1 MKINHGI
8 ESWKQPTD
16 FNSKTFAELEKAN
29 GAFRVDV
36 RDFAEAP
43 VAERA
48 SPAAV
53 VVVVVTP
60 SVTDARVCS
69 VYWRYG

>member
-1 MKINHGI
+1 MASKVGNNPLI
-8 ESWKQPTD
+8 
-16 FNSKTFAELEKAN
+16 SKTFAELEKAN
-29 GAFRVDV
+29 GAFRVEV

-48 SPAAV
+48 SPAVVVVVV

-60 SVTDARVCS
+60 SSHR
-69 VYWRYG
+69 R